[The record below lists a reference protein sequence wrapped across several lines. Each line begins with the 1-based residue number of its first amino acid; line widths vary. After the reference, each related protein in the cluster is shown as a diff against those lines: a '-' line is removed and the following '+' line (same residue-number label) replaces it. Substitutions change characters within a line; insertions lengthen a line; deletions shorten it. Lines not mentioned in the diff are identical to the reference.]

1 MFEFFLFAIVTSIT
15 PGPNNSMLMASGIKF
30 GRKASVP
37 HFLGIWIGF
46 SFLFLVGGFILSFVP
61 EVIFKYLQY
70 FGYVV
75 ITYIAYK
82 ISTTKTTSSD
92 NNKVEKPLTF
102 IQGCLFQWVNPKGLV
117 MAISGLTTFNITSFE
132 GAAIY
137 FSVLPFCVGVW
148 LVLGEGLQKWL
159 INNSSSGIYYKKKL
173 VISWERTIYILLG
186 LSMLASLLLA

>member
-82 ISTTKTTSSD
+82 ISTTKTTTSD

-102 IQGCLFQWVNPKGLV
+102 IQGCLFQWVNPKGQWGSNFL
-117 MAISGLTTFNITSFE
+117 
-132 GAAIY
+132 
-137 FSVLPFCVGVW
+137 
-148 LVLGEGLQKWL
+148 
-159 INNSSSGIYYKKKL
+159 
-173 VISWERTIYILLG
+173 
-186 LSMLASLLLA
+186 